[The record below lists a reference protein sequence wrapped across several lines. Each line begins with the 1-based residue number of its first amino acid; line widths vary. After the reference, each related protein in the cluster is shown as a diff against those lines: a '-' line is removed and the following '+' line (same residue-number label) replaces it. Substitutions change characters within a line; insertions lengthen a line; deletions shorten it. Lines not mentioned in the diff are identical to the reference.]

1 MGRSS
6 GTVGPDAAD
15 AADAQKAQDAQDA
28 HGAGAAVTVPR
39 ADGLAPLPRRVPQ
52 TSLAVELREEAPD
65 AGAEECDTE
74 DFTADHA
81 ASSLAGFQ
89 RGTRRARDEDD
100 ALDGPQDPEG
110 SQDPESSRDPVA
122 DSAAADVPKEV
133 TAYGTDPL
141 GTPGDREPPEGPQD
155 APQDPAV
162 AARGP
167 HTDRS

>member
-1 MGRSS
+1 
-6 GTVGPDAAD
+6 
-15 AADAQKAQDAQDA
+15 DAQGAQGA
-28 HGAGAAVTVPR
+28 HDAGAAVTVPR

-52 TSLAVELREEAPD
+52 TSLAVELREEAPV
-65 AGAEECDTE
+65 AGAEEGDTE

-89 RGTRRARDEDD
+89 RGTRRARDEET
-100 ALDGPQDPEG
+100 ALDGPQDPVGSQEPEG
-110 SQDPESSRDPVA
+110 SQDPVA
-122 DSAAADVPKEV
+122 DSAAADVPKEA
-133 TAYGTDPL
+133 TAYGMDPL
-141 GTPGDREPPEGPQD
+141 DTPGDREPPDGPLD